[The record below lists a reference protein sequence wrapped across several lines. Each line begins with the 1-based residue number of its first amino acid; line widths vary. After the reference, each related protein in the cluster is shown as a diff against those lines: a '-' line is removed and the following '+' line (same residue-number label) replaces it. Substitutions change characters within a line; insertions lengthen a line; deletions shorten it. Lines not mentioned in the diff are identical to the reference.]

1 VPLSGIVWF
10 GDIRIVFPIIE
21 NQFKEPLIAAVP
33 GHRAGGRRPSFCF
46 QEFRKIGRV
55 IAVSDVLQ
63 ITVRRTAV
71 CSAVLFVGFREIN
84 LLGIFALVA
93 IDDDVSLIDMTFTD

>member
-1 VPLSGIVWF
+1 
-10 GDIRIVFPIIE
+10 
-21 NQFKEPLIAAVP
+21 
-33 GHRAGGRRPSFCF
+33 
-46 QEFRKIGRV
+46 V